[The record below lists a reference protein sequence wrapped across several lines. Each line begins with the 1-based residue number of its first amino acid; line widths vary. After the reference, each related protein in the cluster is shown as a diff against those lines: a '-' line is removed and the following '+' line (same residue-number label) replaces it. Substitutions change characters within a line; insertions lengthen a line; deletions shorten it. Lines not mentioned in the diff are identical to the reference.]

1 MSDDKFAYLRKQ
13 LETEFSFPLKY
24 MFKFI
29 VPHEKVEEVK
39 PLFESGVMQER
50 LSSTGKY
57 KSITITMIV
66 LSPDDVIDKYKSV
79 AHIEG
84 IVAL

>member
-13 LETEFSFPLKY
+13 LETEFEFPLKY

-29 VPHEKVEEVK
+29 VPNGKVEEVK
-39 PLFESGVMQER
+39 PLFEAGVMKER
-50 LSSTGKY
+50 PSSTGKY
-57 KSITITMIV
+57 RSITITMIV
-66 LSPDDVIDKYKSV
+66 LSPDDVIEKYKSV
-79 AHIEG
+79 SHIEG

>member
-13 LETEFSFPLKY
+13 LETEFEFPLKY

-29 VPHEKVEEVK
+29 VPHGKVEEVK
-39 PLFESGVMQER
+39 PLFETGVVRER
-50 LSSTGKY
+50 PSSTGKY

-79 AHIEG
+79 LHIEG